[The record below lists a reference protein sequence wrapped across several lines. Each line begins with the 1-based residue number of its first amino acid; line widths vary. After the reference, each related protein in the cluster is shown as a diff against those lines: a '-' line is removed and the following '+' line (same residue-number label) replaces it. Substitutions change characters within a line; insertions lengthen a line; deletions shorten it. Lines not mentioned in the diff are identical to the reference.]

1 MDLSQFKKLSSLDL
15 SNNPI
20 SDYIK
25 LTKSLSTIQ
34 NLKELKLDL
43 TTVDKVEIV
52 LRNLPNLK
60 ILNGKEI
67 TPDLF
72 SEDNSDEKHLVK
84 DREKE
89 NNKIIDNN
97 NNDKIIIEKNEVE
110 QNDFERNETEL
121 PDSSIE
127 SEINN
132 YDVSYILSNLNILLI
147 ENNATINNY

>member
-1 MDLSQFKKLSSLDL
+1 MSQFKKLSSLDL

-84 DREKE
+84 DSEKE
-89 NNKIIDNN
+89 NNKIIYNN
-97 NNDKIIIEKNEVE
+97 NNDKIIIEKNELE

>member
-1 MDLSQFKKLSSLDL
+1 MSQFKKLSSLDL

-84 DREKE
+84 DSEKE
-89 NNKIIDNN
+89 NNKIIYNN
-97 NNDKIIIEKNEVE
+97 NNDKIIIEKNELE

-132 YDVSYILSNLNILLI
+132 YDVSYILSNLNIILFI
-147 ENNATINNY
+147 ENNATIDNY

>member
-1 MDLSQFKKLSSLDL
+1 MSQFKKLLSLDL

-72 SEDNSDEKHLVK
+72 SEDNSNEKNLIK
-84 DREKE
+84 DSEKE
-89 NNKIIDNN
+89 NNKIIYNN
-97 NNDKIIIEKNEVE
+97 NNDKIIIEKNELE

>member
-1 MDLSQFKKLSSLDL
+1 MSQFKKLLSLDL

-25 LTKSLSTIQ
+25 LTKSLSAIQ

-72 SEDNSDEKHLVK
+72 SEDNSNEKNLIK
-84 DREKE
+84 DSEKE
-89 NNKIIDNN
+89 NNKIIYNN
-97 NNDKIIIEKNEVE
+97 NNDKIIIEKNELE

>member
-1 MDLSQFKKLSSLDL
+1 MSQFKKLSSLDL

-72 SEDNSDEKHLVK
+72 SEDNSDEKNLIK
-84 DREKE
+84 DSVKE
-89 NNKIIDNN
+89 NNKIIYNN
-97 NNDKIIIEKNEVE
+97 NNDKIIIEKNELE

-132 YDVSYILSNLNILLI
+132 YDVSNILSNLNILLI
-147 ENNATINNY
+147 ENNATINHY

>member
-1 MDLSQFKKLSSLDL
+1 MNLSNKNISILPPDLSQFKKLSSIDL

-20 SDYIK
+20 FDYFQ

-43 TTVDKVEIV
+43 TTIDKVEIV

-60 ILNGKEI
+60 ILNGKAI

-72 SEDNSDEKHLVK
+72 SEENSEDKTFSIK
-84 DREKE
+84 KEKE
-89 NNKIIDNN
+89 DINNHII
-97 NNDKIIIEKNEVE
+97 NNDKIIIEKNESE
-110 QNDFERNETEL
+110 QNSYDRNEMEL

-127 SEINN
+127 SEIHN
-132 YDVSYILSNLNILLI
+132 YDVSYILI
-147 ENNATINNY
+147 

>member
-1 MDLSQFKKLSSLDL
+1 MSQFKKLLSLDL

-25 LTKSLSTIQ
+25 LRKSLSTIQ

-60 ILNGKEI
+60 ILNGKEL
-67 TPDLF
+67 TPYLF
-72 SEDNSDEKHLVK
+72 SEDNSNEKNLIK
-84 DREKE
+84 DSEKE
-89 NNKIIDNN
+89 NNKIIYNN
-97 NNDKIIIEKNEVE
+97 NNDKIIIEKNELE

-132 YDVSYILSNLNILLI
+132 YDVSNILSNLNILLI
-147 ENNATINNY
+147 ENNATINND